1 MRASTAI
8 KAIICPSSY
17 TRLPR
22 ATNGG
27 KLIHCRATR
36 SGNIRGQR
44 LQILRRLGF
53 GSSLG
58 SVRSLES
65 RLGAL
70 KLSGTRGIEC
80 SSSEDAPRNTRNW
93 AGTDATQFG
102 AVNEMGHG
110 NPGVWQHTA
119 SRKLWINTPLQMG
132 RRAAKIATRKGA
144 QNRKKAK
151 LYGRI
156 GKQIAKVVKEGGPN
170 PTANAALAVIL
181 QTAKQYDVPKDII
194 ERNIKKASD
203 KSQADFV
210 DMTYEVYGL
219 GGVGLV
225 LEVLTDNN
233 NRAAATIRD
242 VVKKG
247 GGKMADLGSVLF
259 NFKRTGVIY
268 VKAEGLSSDDLL
280 LAAMDAGAEDVL
292 EPEEDEE
299 DKDEKE
305 ARCFKVLVPVDQFF
319 TVNQKLKVAGI
330 QVDDDNSGLELFPVA
345 TVEPDD
351 EALDMNRAL
360 MEKLLDLDDVDAVY
374 SNQK

>member
-8 KAIICPSSY
+8 KAIFSPSSLS
-17 TRLPR
+17 RLPCAR
-22 ATNGG
+22 NGVP
-27 KLIHCRATR
+27 LIQCSSTR
-36 SGNIRGQR
+36 SVIIRRQR
-44 LQILRRLGF
+44 LQLFRRLRW
-53 GSSLG
+53 GSPLG
-58 SVRSLES
+58 SLRNLER

-70 KLSGTRGIEC
+70 KLSGTRSIKCSSNEDAQANTRSWAGIE
-80 SSSEDAPRNTRNW
+80 S
-93 AGTDATQFG
+93 TQFG
-102 AVNEMGHG
+102 AIKESHDNTGL
-110 NPGVWQHTA
+110 WQYTG
-119 SRKLWINTPLQMG
+119 SRRLWTNTPLQMG
-132 RRAAKIATRKGA
+132 RRSAKIATRKGA

-151 LYGRI
+151 LYGKI

-170 PTANAALAVIL
+170 PTANAALAVLL

-247 GGKMADLGSVLF
+247 GGKMADPGSVLF
-259 NFKRTGVIY
+259 NFTRTGVIY
-268 VKAEGLSSDDLL
+268 VKAEGISSDDLL

-292 EPEEDEE
+292 EPEEDDEE
-299 DKDEKE
+299 EEEEE
-305 ARCFKVLVPVDQFF
+305 ARFFKVLVPVDQFF
-319 TVNQKLKVAGI
+319 TINQKLKEAGI

-345 TVEPDD
+345 RVEPDD
-351 EALDMNRAL
+351 EALEMNRAL